1 MHLKV
6 RRDQPPT
13 TDPTQ
18 HFPFRGLLGCF
29 FRHRSRQLSPSKP
42 CRGEGGSGSR
52 RLRVPLPPA
61 PLTSGGAAALPS
73 IKSTHH
79 VPAAAGLR
87 HRRALLG
94 GDQGGQPAALEPIYL
109 NGRQRRVRR
118 GRAALSCTNQLGET
132 RMLQSH
138 SAAGAAPVQRLT
150 TSPLPH
156 PPPHHL
162 NPPWPYL
169 YPSNYIKQWICNFP
183 RARTQRVK
191 GSWFART
198 FPRRKQDL

>member
-1 MHLKV
+1 MFFSASLPPA
-6 RRDQPPT
+6 QPLQAP
-13 TDPTQ
+13 P
-18 HFPFRGLLGCF
+18 RGG
-29 FRHRSRQLSPSKP
+29 RWVPVGP
-42 CRGEGGSGSR
+42 GGSR
-52 RLRVPLPPA
+52 RARVPLPPA

-73 IKSTHH
+73 INAPCSGCRGA
-79 VPAAAGLR
+79 PAR

-132 RMLQSH
+132 RVLQSH

-150 TSPLPH
+150 TSLL
-156 PPPHHL
+156 PPPHSPHL

-169 YPSNYIKQWICNFP
+169 YPSNYIKQWLCNFL

-191 GSWFART
+191 LVCED
-198 FPRRKQDL
+198 FPSEETRPVGCYEPAQ